1 MASLYNFST
10 IITQL
15 IIGISMKTFKCDC
28 QNHQILFF
36 ESKFCISCNQVVGI
50 DDDFNK
56 VEPYSFDT
64 NNGYYFKADKPTI
77 YYKKCDNI
85 TPPIN

>member
-1 MASLYNFST
+1 
-10 IITQL
+10 
-15 IIGISMKTFKCDC
+15 MKTFKCDC

-64 NNGYYFKADKPTI
+64 NNGYYFKADKRRRGHYTGVYGPAAWCISYTSAGGI
-77 YYKKCDNI
+77 SNPGKRW
-85 TPPIN
+85 PH